1 MNRAVAGLAG
11 SNLADHRLARLLAP
25 KSIALVGASPK
36 ADSVGNGMIRGLRG
50 GGFTGRVYAINPN
63 YREIE
68 GIACYPSL
76 ADLPERVD
84 HALLGVANARLEA
97 AVQAAAASGIPAAT
111 ILASGYLEGDAT
123 PPLTRRIAD
132 LARNAGMAICGGN
145 GMGFYNNEAG
155 VRLCGFPPPDWVG
168 SGPIAL
174 ISHSGSAFSALV
186 HNDRRFGYCLAI
198 SAGQELVTT
207 AAGYLDYALAMPST
221 RVVGLFLEAIRDPA
235 GFVAGLELAA
245 RRDIPVVAIKV
256 GRTPESAALALSHSG
271 ALVGDDAVQ
280 RAVFRRHGVVE
291 VEDLDEFANALLL
304 FAQPRRLARGGLAS
318 MHDSGGE
325 RELLVDLAAARGVPF
340 AKIGG
345 ATREKLASRLDY
357 GLEPINPLDAW
368 GTGHDYQAIFADCM
382 SALLADPDTAIGA
395 LCVETRTGKA
405 LHHAYAEAMQQAHA
419 GSEKPVVFINN
430 LAAHGDDDL
439 AVANTR
445 AGLPVLIGLSPAL
458 AAIRGAMVRRDFRLR
473 PAMAPAAPPAG
484 LSARWQ
490 TRLAGGGALEE
501 AEGLRLFADYGLPVL
516 PHRIAEDSA
525 AAVAAGYDLGF
536 PLVLKTAMPGIP
548 HKSDVG
554 GVKLG
559 LADAPSLEAAY
570 EDLARRLGPRVLA
583 TPMAATGAGIE
594 LAFGAKIDPHF
605 GPVVMVGAGGVLIE
619 FLRDQALALAPFD
632 ADEALRLIDS
642 LALRPLLDGKRG
654 RPPADVTALA
664 EALARFSVMTADLAG
679 MVTEIDVNPVLAGP
693 EGPLALDALV
703 VAGKAG

>member
-1 MNRAVAGLAG
+1 
-11 SNLADHRLARLLAP
+11 
-25 KSIALVGASPK
+25 
-36 ADSVGNGMIRGLRG
+36 
-50 GGFTGRVYAINPN
+50 
-63 YREIE
+63 
-68 GIACYPSL
+68 
-76 ADLPERVD
+76 
-84 HALLGVANARLEA
+84 
-97 AVQAAAASGIPAAT
+97 
-111 ILASGYLEGDAT
+111 
-123 PPLTRRIAD
+123 
-132 LARNAGMAICGGN
+132 
-145 GMGFYNNEAG
+145 
-155 VRLCGFPPPDWVG
+155 
-168 SGPIAL
+168 
-174 ISHSGSAFSALV
+174 
-186 HNDRRFGYCLAI
+186 
-198 SAGQELVTT
+198 
-207 AAGYLDYALAMPST
+207 
-221 RVVGLFLEAIRDPA
+221 
-235 GFVAGLELAA
+235 
-245 RRDIPVVAIKV
+245 
-256 GRTPESAALALSHSG
+256 
-271 ALVGDDAVQ
+271 
-280 RAVFRRHGVVE
+280 
-291 VEDLDEFANALLL
+291 
-304 FAQPRRLARGGLAS
+304 
-318 MHDSGGE
+318 
-325 RELLVDLAAARGVPF
+325 
-340 AKIGG
+340 
-345 ATREKLASRLDY
+345 
-357 GLEPINPLDAW
+357 
-368 GTGHDYQAIFADCM
+368 
-382 SALLADPDTAIGA
+382 
-395 LCVETRTGKA
+395 
-405 LHHAYAEAMQQAHA
+405 MQQAHA

-430 LAAHGDDDL
+430 LAAPGDDDL

-490 TRLAGGGALEE
+490 TRLAGGGALAE

-536 PLVLKTAMPGIP
+536 PLVLKTAMHGIP

-605 GPVVMVGAGGVLIE
+605 GAVVMVGAGGLLIE